1 MTHECE
7 APLKSPLQ
15 FGPLIFILKCLGL
28 MLKCAQ
34 RRIAIKMVFFSHV
47 PKPVMNEYFG
57 RVKY

>member
-28 MLKCAQ
+28 RLKCAQ
-34 RRIAIKMVFFSHV
+34 RRIAIKMVFFLTCS
-47 PKPVMNEYFG
+47 KTRYE
-57 RVKY
+57 